1 MCGAVAGT
9 TLAAMTNIPPP
20 AEELR
25 LLDAE
30 LRQLDARR
38 AVLLRRRAWLVHVL
52 RTASAQRSV
61 PGAGQMPPVWPVAP
75 GAAAPRTEATAPGVQ
90 NVLLLL
96 GGILLTVAAIA
107 FTLVGWGHLGITGRA
122 LVLATVTLAAL
133 SAPVWLLRRGL
144 GSTAEAVAAL
154 GMALTVL
161 DAYALHEVAFDGSDG
176 LGYAAAATAVLSAA
190 WAAYGAAADLL
201 VPRSDAGSP
210 TRPDRARAGAA
221 TAARPALRLPLPCAV
236 VTAQVPLL
244 LWALAVDAGPHT
256 LTAVLLMTAA
266 ADTVVALRPAHAPVR
281 VVGLVGACVAGAL
294 GVLSAG
300 WLCWSAAAPGAAARG
315 AVLLLLA
322 AAIALAAA
330 RYAPKPEVALC
341 ASLAAGLCLVA
352 GAGGVLRA
360 WLPGEWTV
368 PGCLALGIALL
379 TAVRTPLPRPM
390 RQGLVGASLVVQ
402 GLAVL
407 WTLPLVAGTLLGPV
421 ALIERPWSGTPLDIR
436 DAVFPDAAWAS
447 YATAAPLVL
456 AAVAGVLTLAERR
469 AVRRPA
475 SGVGALVLAWAAVVV
490 TPVVLELPY
499 GAGLVA
505 HGAVVVVALG
515 IAERA
520 RRGTGGPSA
529 PALTAL
535 VLALVTSVTL
545 ALVSLATEAG
555 TIAVLLALAALF
567 GVASTRPGLV
577 AFTAPAA
584 LAHATALACAA
595 GASAGLR
602 PEHTAL
608 LVLVVPAV
616 AALVAARAA
625 RAGRSAATVTVEAAG
640 AGAALLALTLAVTDL
655 PVLASVLALCGV
667 VTAGTALRPER
678 RRAGH
683 AAAALFLL
691 AAWVRLAAW
700 EVTTPEAY
708 TLPVSVAALAVGHLR
723 RRRDPSVSS
732 WAAHGAGLSVTLVP
746 SLLAMWGDPHWLR
759 PLLLGTAALAVTL
772 VGARSRLQ
780 APLVL
785 GGGTLALVALH
796 ELAPY
801 IAQVVGV
808 LPRWAPPALA
818 GLVLLALGATYE
830 QRLRDARRL
839 REALG
844 RLH

>member
-1 MCGAVAGT
+1 
-9 TLAAMTNIPPP
+9 MTNIPPP

-38 AVLLRRRAWLVHVL
+38 AVLLRRREWLVHVL

-122 LVLATVTLAAL
+122 LVLAAVTLAAV

-161 DAYALHEVAFDGSDG
+161 DAYALHEVAFDGSGG
-176 LGYAAAATAVLSAA
+176 LGYAAAASAVLSAA

-210 TRPDRARAGAA
+210 TRPDRARAGAC
-221 TAARPALRLPLPCAV
+221 PALRLPLPCAV

-256 LTAVLLMTAA
+256 LTAVLLVTAA

-281 VVGLVGACVAGAL
+281 IVGLVGACVAGAL

-300 WLCWSAAAPGAAARG
+300 WLCWSAAAPAAAARG

-436 DAVFPDAAWAS
+436 DAVFQDAAWPS
-447 YATAAPLVL
+447 YATPAPLVL
-456 AAVAGVLTLAERR
+456 AAVAGVLALAERR
-469 AVRRPA
+469 AVRRPV
-475 SGVGALVLAWAAVVV
+475 SGMGALVLAWAAVVV

-505 HGAVVVVALG
+505 DGAVVVVTLG
-515 IAERA
+515 VAERA

-555 TIAVLLALAALF
+555 TITVLLALAALF
-567 GVASTRPGLV
+567 GVASTRAGLV

-584 LAHATALACAA
+584 LAHATALACTA

-625 RAGRSAATVTVEAAG
+625 RAGRSAATVPVEAAG
-640 AGAALLALTLAVTDL
+640 AAAALLALTLAVTDL

-732 WAAHGAGLSVTLVP
+732 WTAHGAGLSVTLVP

-772 VGARSRLQ
+772 VGARFRLQ

-818 GLVLLALGATYE
+818 GLVLLSLGATYE

>member
-38 AVLLRRRAWLVHVL
+38 AVLLRRREWLVHVL

-107 FTLVGWGHLGITGRA
+107 FTLVGWGHLGTTGRA
-122 LVLATVTLAAL
+122 LVLAAVTLAAL

-161 DAYALHEVAFDGSDG
+161 DAYALHEVAFDGSGG
-176 LGYAAAATAVLSAA
+176 LGYAAAASAVLSAA
-190 WAAYGAAADLL
+190 WAAYGAAAGLL

-210 TRPDRARAGAA
+210 ARPDRARAGAG

-236 VTAQVPLL
+236 VTAQAPLL

-256 LTAVLLMTAA
+256 LTAVLLVTAA

-281 VVGLVGACVAGAL
+281 VVGLVGVCGAGAL

-300 WLCWSAAAPGAAARG
+300 WLCWSAAAPVAAARG
-315 AVLLLLA
+315 AALLLLA

-390 RQGLVGASLVVQ
+390 RQGVVGASLVVQ

-436 DAVFPDAAWAS
+436 DAVFQDDAWAS

-456 AAVAGVLTLAERR
+456 AAVAGVLALAERR

-515 IAERA
+515 VAERA

-555 TIAVLLALAALF
+555 TITVLLALAALF

-584 LAHATALACAA
+584 LGHATALACAA

-625 RAGRSAATVTVEAAG
+625 RAGRSAATVPVEAAG
-640 AGAALLALTLAVTDL
+640 AAAALLALTLAVTDL

-667 VTAGTALRPER
+667 VAAGTALRPER

-708 TLPVSVAALAVGHLR
+708 TLSVSVAALAVGHLR

-839 REALG
+839 RETLG

>member
-30 LRQLDARR
+30 LRHLDARR
-38 AVLLRRRAWLVHVL
+38 AVLLRRREWLVHVL

-122 LVLATVTLAAL
+122 LVLAAVTLAAV

-161 DAYALHEVAFDGSDG
+161 DAYALHEVAFDGSGG
-176 LGYAAAATAVLSAA
+176 LGYAAAASAVLSAA

-210 TRPDRARAGAA
+210 TRPDRARAGAC
-221 TAARPALRLPLPCAV
+221 PALRLPLPCAV

-256 LTAVLLMTAA
+256 LTAVLLVTAA

-281 VVGLVGACVAGAL
+281 IVGLVGACVAGAL

-300 WLCWSAAAPGAAARG
+300 WLCWSAAAPAAAARG

-436 DAVFPDAAWAS
+436 DAVFQDAAWPS
-447 YATAAPLVL
+447 YATPAPLVL
-456 AAVAGVLTLAERR
+456 AAVAGVLALAERR
-469 AVRRPA
+469 AVRRPV
-475 SGVGALVLAWAAVVV
+475 SGMGALVLAWAAVVV
-490 TPVVLELPY
+490 TPVVLELPC

-505 HGAVVVVALG
+505 DGAVVVVTLG
-515 IAERA
+515 VAEWA

-555 TIAVLLALAALF
+555 TITVLLALAALF
-567 GVASTRPGLV
+567 GVASTRAGLV

-584 LAHATALACAA
+584 LAHATALACTA

-625 RAGRSAATVTVEAAG
+625 RAGRSAATVPVEAAG
-640 AGAALLALTLAVTDL
+640 AAAALLALTLAVTDL

-732 WAAHGAGLSVTLVP
+732 WTAHGAGLSVTLVP

-772 VGARSRLQ
+772 VGARFRLQ

>member
-38 AVLLRRRAWLVHVL
+38 AVLLRRREWLVHVL

-122 LVLATVTLAAL
+122 LVLAAVTLAAV

-161 DAYALHEVAFDGSDG
+161 DAYALHEVAFDGSGG
-176 LGYAAAATAVLSAA
+176 LGYAAAASAVLSAA

-210 TRPDRARAGAA
+210 TRPDRARAGAC
-221 TAARPALRLPLPCAV
+221 PALRLPLPCAV

-256 LTAVLLMTAA
+256 LTAVLLVTAA

-281 VVGLVGACVAGAL
+281 IVGLVGACVAGAL

-300 WLCWSAAAPGAAARG
+300 WLCWSAAAPAAAARG

-436 DAVFPDAAWAS
+436 DAVFQDAAWPS
-447 YATAAPLVL
+447 YATPAPLVL
-456 AAVAGVLTLAERR
+456 AAVAGVLALAERR
-469 AVRRPA
+469 AVRRPV
-475 SGVGALVLAWAAVVV
+475 SGMGALVLAWAAVVV

-505 HGAVVVVALG
+505 DGAVVVVTLG
-515 IAERA
+515 VAERA

-555 TIAVLLALAALF
+555 TITVLLALAALF
-567 GVASTRPGLV
+567 GVASTRAGLV

-584 LAHATALACAA
+584 LAHATALACTA

-625 RAGRSAATVTVEAAG
+625 RAGRSAATVPVEAAG
-640 AGAALLALTLAVTDL
+640 AAAALLALTLAVTDL

-732 WAAHGAGLSVTLVP
+732 WTAHGAGLSVTLVP

-772 VGARSRLQ
+772 VGARFRLQ

-818 GLVLLALGATYE
+818 GLVLLSLGATYE

>member
-1 MCGAVAGT
+1 
-9 TLAAMTNIPPP
+9 MTNIPPP

-38 AVLLRRRAWLVHVL
+38 AVLLRRREWLVHVL

-122 LVLATVTLAAL
+122 LVLAAVTLAAL

-161 DAYALHEVAFDGSDG
+161 DAYALHEVAFGGSGG
-176 LGYAAAATAVLSAA
+176 LGYAAAASAVLSAA
-190 WAAYGAAADLL
+190 WAAYGTAADLL

-256 LTAVLLMTAA
+256 LTAVLLVTAA

-281 VVGLVGACVAGAL
+281 IVGLVGACVAGAL

-300 WLCWSAAAPGAAARG
+300 WLCWSAAAPVAAARG
-315 AVLLLLA
+315 AALLLLA

-390 RQGLVGASLVVQ
+390 RQGVVGASLVVQ

-436 DAVFPDAAWAS
+436 DAVFPDAAWPS

-456 AAVAGVLTLAERR
+456 AAVAGVLALAERR

-505 HGAVVVVALG
+505 HGAVVVVTLG
-515 IAERA
+515 VAERA

-567 GVASTRPGLV
+567 GVASTRAGLV
-577 AFTAPAA
+577 AFTAPTA

-640 AGAALLALTLAVTDL
+640 AGAALLALALAVTDL

-667 VTAGTALRPER
+667 VAAGTALRPER
-678 RRAGH
+678 LRAGH

-746 SLLAMWGDPHWLR
+746 SLLAMWGNPHWLR